1 MTKPIFDEFHRHII
15 TVYGRRMAVWLLLIA
30 SILQESFKNPSRI
43 LQESFKNP
51 SRVVG
56 DAKETTET
64 DRLISWQ
71 DQHPLQGFSKNP
83 IAGFLEEIHAT
94 VPTRIYN
101 ISRIFNSA
109 LNIGASVASINLIGL
124 ANWIWLDFDMDYSIR
139 SIRSQPEALKL
150 KSWIDLFE

>member
-30 SILQESFKNPSRI
+30 SI